1 MRPEAAEQ
9 RRQQGN
15 LIRLGTVAEL
25 DLGVAR
31 CRIRTGEITTDWIP
45 WLVPRAGSTMEWS
58 APSIGEQGLVV
69 CQDGDTAAAVFLRG
83 LYSDALPA
91 PASAAGMHLIR
102 FHDGTQIQ
110 YDASA
115 HALTAAL
122 CEGGTA
128 TLTADSGVTVN
139 AGGGVTIN
147 ASSGTTING
156 DVQVNG
162 KLVASDDV
170 LAAGISLKSH
180 VHPGVESGTSSTGAP
195 Q

>member
-1 MRPEAAEQ
+1 MRQDAEQ

-25 DLGVAR
+25 DHAAAR
-31 CRIRTGEITTDWIP
+31 CRVQTGELLTDWLP
-45 WLVPRAGSTMEWS
+45 WMVPRAGSTMEWS

-69 CQDGDTAAAVFLRG
+69 CQGGDTAAAVFLRG

-91 PASAAGMHLIR
+91 PSSAAAMHLIC
-102 FHDGTQIQ
+102 FQDGTRIQ
-110 YDASA
+110 YDAAA

-128 TLTADSGVTVN
+128 TLTADGGVTVN
-139 AGGGVTIN
+139 AGGGVTVN

-162 KLVASDDV
+162 KLTASDDV
-170 LAAGISLKSH
+170 LAGSISLKGH
-180 VHPGVESGTSSTGAP
+180 THGGVQSGGSSTGAP

>member
-25 DLGVAR
+25 DLGAAR

-69 CQDGDTAAAVFLRG
+69 CQGGDTAAAVFVRG

-102 FHDGTQIQ
+102 FQDGTKIQ

-128 TLTADSGVTVN
+128 TLTADGGVTVN

-147 ASSGTTING
+147 G
-156 DVQVNG
+156 DVEVNG
-162 KLVASDDV
+162 KLIASDDV
-170 LAAGISLKSH
+170 LAGSISLKGHAH
-180 VHPGVESGTSSTGAP
+180 VGVQSGGSSTGAP